1 MSILTGSEPVRREAL
16 AYLLGNDVLWNTR
29 LRPESV
35 MLMARLWSVLGDEDA
50 STLVDAVL
58 LGPPPSGR
66 DDEAARRDHH
76 IGMRLMAL
84 EREGRPLPPRAMAA
98 LQGIREREPGFALS
112 ADGRE
117 LFPVWFSTG
126 SGRRSEDAE
135 GTVPSTGVTEL
146 KQWLRGASGRGEG
159 RLDDWRALVAKKPGR
174 GVTVLCSFAAEGLWP
189 PLVWRD
195 TLLGLEQAP
204 RKTQAFRRLASLL
217 AAAPDPFLREKEV
230 GWAIGWWIPSVA
242 RSLPMSAEPSFWAV
256 WDHLAPRVLAAV
268 ELDEERDPLS
278 AALNQAPG
286 RLAEALIWRWH
297 ARKPLVGGGMPPEVG
312 IRFQFLAEGAGPACR
327 IARVMLARSLSGLFA
342 NDPDWT
348 RQHLLPRFSWADP
361 AEAAAMWRGFLAG
374 GPVDP
379 NLFAALKP
387 DFWDTLRNHATDV
400 YESEDMVWQLLMV
413 ACLEMPGTISDD
425 EARAALQQ
433 ATTRGRRE
441 AAHYVHRLMP
451 QDRPDRG
458 AALWRERVGPW
469 LSAAWPKDKG
479 LRDAEVAS
487 SLTMAAALS
496 GEAFPEALDAVAPF
510 IKEGAG
516 RSLLWHTILETKLP
530 ETFPGEVLRLMA
542 ATASFEQPQWDIYGL
557 PELLG
562 RMEEADPDLKAD
574 PRVRGMREGL
584 ARLGL

>member
-1 MSILTGSEPVRREAL
+1 MSTLTESELVRNEAL
-16 AYLLGNDVLWNTR
+16 AHLLSGEVLWNTR

-50 STLVDAVL
+50 STLIDAVL
-58 LGPPPSGR
+58 QGPPPLGG
-66 DDEAARRDHH
+66 DDEAARRDHQ

-84 EREGRPLPPRAMAA
+84 EREGRPLPPRAMAT

-126 SGRRSEDAE
+126 SGRRSEGAE
-135 GTVPSTGVTEL
+135 GTMPSTGVTEL
-146 KQWLRGASGRGEG
+146 KQWLLGASGRSEG

-174 GVTVLCSFAAEGLWP
+174 GVTVLRSFAAEGLWP

-204 RKTQAFRRLASLL
+204 RKTQAFQRLVPLL
-217 AAAPDPFLREKEV
+217 TSAPDPFLREKEA
-230 GWAIGWWIPSVA
+230 GWAIGWWMPSVA
-242 RSLPMSAEPSFWAV
+242 RSLQMSAEPAFWAA
-256 WDHLAPRVLAAV
+256 WDHLAPRLLAGA
-268 ELDEERDPLS
+268 ELDEEQDPLS

-297 ARKPLVGGGMPPEVG
+297 ARKPLVDGGMPSEVG
-312 IRFQFLAEGAGPACR
+312 TRFQFLAEGAGPACR
-327 IARVMLARSLSGLFA
+327 IARVMLAQSLSGLFA
-342 NDPDWT
+342 NDPDWA

-400 YESEDMVWQLLMV
+400 HESEGMVWQLLMV

-433 ATTRGRRE
+433 ATIRGRRE

-451 QDRPDRG
+451 QDQPDRG

-469 LSAAWPKDKG
+469 LSAAWPKDKV

-487 SLTMAAALS
+487 SLAMAAALS
-496 GEAFPEALDAVAPF
+496 GEAFPEALDAVAPL
-510 IKEGAG
+510 IEEGAG
-516 RSLLWHTILETKLP
+516 RSLLWHNIVETKLP
-530 ETFPGEVLRLMA
+530 ETFPGEVLRLVA
-542 ATASFEQPQWDIYGL
+542 ATASFEQPLWHLHGL
-557 PELLG
+557 PELIS
-562 RMEEADPDLKAD
+562 RIEEADPDLKAD
-574 PRVRGMREGL
+574 TRVRGMREGL